1 MLKQYTP
8 PYIAILTLI
17 CIINILSSSFFI
29 SFFLAGVVF
38 KILTI
43 SLKKEYNYILILSI
57 IAFLIIENTQGLK
70 LFSLTLIALVIY
82 YFIIPRI
89 KHLFSSSFMGDF
101 LYILSFYIFYYA
113 SIQIYGV
120 FDMAILVT
128 FVINCVIDL
137 IIVGFIL

>member
-8 PYIAILTLI
+8 PYITILILT
-17 CIINILSSSFFI
+17 CIINIFSSSYFI
-29 SFFLAGVVF
+29 SLFLAGVVF
-38 KILTI
+38 KIFAI

-57 IAFLIIENTQGLK
+57 ITFLIIENTQGLK
-70 LFSLTLIALVIY
+70 LFSLTLITLIVY

-101 LYILSFYIFYYA
+101 LYVLSFYIFYYA

-128 FVINCVIDL
+128 FAINCIIDL